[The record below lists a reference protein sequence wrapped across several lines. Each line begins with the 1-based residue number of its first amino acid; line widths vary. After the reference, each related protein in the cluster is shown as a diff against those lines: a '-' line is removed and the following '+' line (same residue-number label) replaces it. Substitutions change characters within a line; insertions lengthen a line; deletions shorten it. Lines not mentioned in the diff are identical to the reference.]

1 MKLQVRQEFYSTTV
15 SFSRFTVILDRSD
28 SYRIE
33 CRLPDRITDELLLEK
48 AGAGES
54 AAFLQIYERHR
65 DSVFRFAYRLSGSV
79 EVAEDIT
86 HDCFLGVLRQPANF
100 RPGRA
105 TLRSYLLGAAR
116 NLWLKQLRM
125 QDREIELEDIT
136 EPKFE
141 SGLRGPLREVL
152 DDELTSAVKQAVS
165 DLPPMQREALVLFE
179 YEGLALNEIA
189 DIVGADVGAIKA
201 RLHRAR
207 QGLRSSLATYLNSH
221 REIVTLEKA

>member
-1 MKLQVRQEFYSTTV
+1 M
-15 SFSRFTVILDRSD
+15 
-28 SYRIE
+28 
-33 CRLPDRITDELLLEK
+33 PDRITDELLLEK

-65 DSVFRFAYRLSGSV
+65 DPVFRFAYRLSGSM

-86 HDCFLGVLRQPANF
+86 HDCFLAILRQPANF

-105 TLRSYLLGAAR
+105 TLRTYLLGAAR
-116 NLWLKQLRM
+116 NLWLKWLRT
-125 QDREIELEDIT
+125 QDRETELDDIG
-136 EPKFE
+136 EPNFE
-141 SGLRGPLREVL
+141 ASGRGPLGEIL
-152 DDELTSAVKQAVS
+152 DDELTAAVKQAVS

-207 QGLRSSLATYLNSH
+207 QGLRSSLATYLNSN

>member
-1 MKLQVRQEFYSTTV
+1 M
-15 SFSRFTVILDRSD
+15 
-28 SYRIE
+28 
-33 CRLPDRITDELLLEK
+33 PDRITDELLLEK

-65 DSVFRFAYRLSGSV
+65 DPVFRFAYRLSGSM

-86 HDCFLGVLRQPANF
+86 HDCFLGILRQPANF

-105 TLRSYLLGAAR
+105 TLRTYLLGAAR
-116 NLWLKQLRM
+116 NLWLKWLRTE
-125 QDREIELEDIT
+125 DRETELDDIG
-136 EPKFE
+136 EPNFE
-141 SGLRGPLREVL
+141 ASGRGPLGEIL
-152 DDELTSAVKQAVS
+152 DDELTAAVKQAVS

-207 QGLRSSLATYLNSH
+207 QGLRSSLATYLNSN

>member
-1 MKLQVRQEFYSTTV
+1 M
-15 SFSRFTVILDRSD
+15 
-28 SYRIE
+28 
-33 CRLPDRITDELLLEK
+33 TDELLLEK

-65 DSVFRFAYRLSGSV
+65 DPVFRFAYRLSGSV

-86 HDCFLGVLRQPANF
+86 HDCFLGILRQPANF

-105 TLRSYLLGAAR
+105 TLKTYLLGAAR
-116 NLWLKQLRM
+116 NLWLKRLRM
-125 QDREIELEDIT
+125 QDREIELDVIT
-136 EPKFE
+136 ELKFE
-141 SGLRGPLREVL
+141 ASGRGPLREIL
-152 DDELTSAVKQAVS
+152 DDELTAAVKQAVS

-189 DIVGADVGAIKA
+189 DIVGADTGAIKA

-207 QGLRSSLATYLNSH
+207 QGLRSSLATYLNSNH
-221 REIVTLEKA
+221 EIVTLEKARQ

>member
-1 MKLQVRQEFYSTTV
+1 MPE
-15 SFSRFTVILDRSD
+15 
-28 SYRIE
+28 
-33 CRLPDRITDELLLEK
+33 RITDELLLER

-65 DSVFRFAYRLSGSV
+65 DPIFRFAYRLSGSI

-86 HDCFLGVLRQPANF
+86 HDCFLGILRQPANF

-105 TLRSYLLGAAR
+105 KLRTYLLGAAR
-116 NLWLKQLRM
+116 NIWLKRLRI
-125 QDREIELEDIT
+125 QDRETELDDVT

-141 SGLRGPLREVL
+141 AGGRGPLIEIL
-152 DDELTSAVKQAVS
+152 DDELIAAVRRAVS
-165 DLPPMQREALVLFE
+165 GLPPMQREALILFE

-207 QGLRSSLATYLNSH
+207 QGLRCSLATYLNSD

>member
-1 MKLQVRQEFYSTTV
+1 M
-15 SFSRFTVILDRSD
+15 
-28 SYRIE
+28 
-33 CRLPDRITDELLLEK
+33 PDRITDELLLEK

-65 DSVFRFAYRLSGSV
+65 DPIFRFAYRLSGSV

-105 TLRSYLLGAAR
+105 TLRTYLLGAAR

-125 QDREIELEDIT
+125 KDRETELDDIT

-141 SGLRGPLREVL
+141 ASGRGPLREIL
-152 DDELTSAVKQAVS
+152 DDELTAAVKQAVS

>member
-1 MKLQVRQEFYSTTV
+1 M
-15 SFSRFTVILDRSD
+15 
-28 SYRIE
+28 
-33 CRLPDRITDELLLEK
+33 PDRITDELLLEK

-65 DSVFRFAYRLSGSV
+65 DPVFRFAYRLSGSV
-79 EVAEDIT
+79 EVAEDLT
-86 HDCFLGVLRQPANF
+86 HDCFLGILRQPANF

-105 TLRSYLLGAAR
+105 TLRTYLLGAAR
-116 NLWLKQLRM
+116 NLWLKRLRI
-125 QDREIELEDIT
+125 QDRETELDDIT

-141 SGLRGPLREVL
+141 DGGRGPLREIL
-152 DDELTSAVKQAVS
+152 DDELASAVKQAVS

-207 QGLRSSLATYLNSH
+207 QGLRSALATYLNSH